1 MVRRLAWVFTLAGAA
16 ILAGL
21 TFALFSG
28 ETRIRIPAITAL
40 VTFAAVVL
48 SYLGGIEGGIALG
61 EGRSSEKTR
70 AVALCLSAFPALAA
84 WGILWLPSTQSQVG
98 AALGLFIAV
107 WGADLWLARQGLI
120 PAWFVDLRTAVTAAV
135 CVILA
140 LALYLL

>member
-1 MVRRLAWVFTLAGAA
+1 MLKRLTWIFALAGAA

-21 TFALFSG
+21 ALALFSS

-40 VTFAAVVL
+40 VTLAAVIL

-61 EGRSSEKTR
+61 QERSREAHR
-70 AVALCLSAFPALAA
+70 AMALCLSVVPALAA
-84 WGILWLPSTQSQVG
+84 WGVLWLPSTQSQVG

-120 PAWFVDLRTAVTAAV
+120 PAWFVDVRTAVTGAV

-140 LALYLL
+140 LALFLL

>member
-1 MVRRLAWVFTLAGAA
+1 MVRRLTWLFALAGAA

-21 TFALFSG
+21 TLALVSG
-28 ETRIRIPAITAL
+28 ESRIRIPAITAL
-40 VTFAAVVL
+40 ITLAAVIL

-61 EGRSSEKTR
+61 QERSTEKSR
-70 AVALCLSAFPALAA
+70 AFALCLSVVPALAA
-84 WGILWLPSTQSQVG
+84 WGILWLPTTQWQVG
-98 AALGLFIAV
+98 AALALFIAV
-107 WGADLWLARQGLI
+107 WAADLWLARQGLI

>member
-1 MVRRLAWVFTLAGAA
+1 MVKRLAWIFTFAGAA

-48 SYLGGIEGGIALG
+48 SYLGGIEAGIALN
-61 EGRSSEKTR
+61 EDRSPEKVR
-70 AVALCLSAFPALAA
+70 AFALCLSVVPALTA
-84 WGILWLPSTQSQVG
+84 WGVLWLPSTHSQVG

-107 WGADLWLARQGLI
+107 WGADLWLARRGLV